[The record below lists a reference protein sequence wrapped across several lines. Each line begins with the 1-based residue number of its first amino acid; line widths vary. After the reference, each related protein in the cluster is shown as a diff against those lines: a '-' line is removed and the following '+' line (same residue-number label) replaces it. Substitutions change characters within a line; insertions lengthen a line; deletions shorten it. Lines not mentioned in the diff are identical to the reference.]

1 MGHRVKKQAKD
12 GTGDLIIFF
21 SHIQELYTYN
31 VRAGDS
37 FVLDEKVRLRQLNK
51 ASRGSSSATS
61 CGSSTSS
68 GSNSCNSSSGSFSPT
83 HAKGYTSLQARTGQ
97 SSSSFG
103 GHSPRTSTAGAE
115 SSPPRRDRRSSGGE
129 GTAAVAGSSGAHPAA
144 RNLFS
149 SSRSKR
155 FGEFHHSKV
164 FHDHNKPGN
173 WETANCD
180 HEPREPGSGKVLFNV
195 WFGLDNSQ
203 YLAVIYKRRHVRNS

>member
-1 MGHRVKKQAKD
+1 MKTKKSGRKKEIKSERKMVRN
-12 GTGDLIIFF
+12 GVLIIFF
-21 SHIQELYTYN
+21 SRIQELYTYN

-61 CGSSTSS
+61 CGSS

-83 HAKGYTSLQARTGQ
+83 HPKGYTSLQARTGQ

-129 GTAAVAGSSGAHPAA
+129 GTAAGSSGPHPAA

-164 FHDHNKPGN
+164 FHDHSKPGN
-173 WETANCD
+173 
-180 HEPREPGSGKVLFNV
+180 
-195 WFGLDNSQ
+195 
-203 YLAVIYKRRHVRNS
+203 